1 MDFLNAIGGAVSGIM
16 WGIGAFIILVILL
29 IVLLRSYIKA
39 PPDEVVIISG
49 RRKEPKMAIGRGVL
63 KWPFIDTANSLTLKV
78 IDIDVKTAIPVPTA
92 DFIGVRVDATVN
104 AKIPSD
110 NPEMLKVAAQNF
122 LNMDTKDIASILQP
136 VLEGNIREII
146 GRMELKAMVG
156 DRQKF
161 AQLVKEN
168 AEPDL
173 RALGL
178 EIKTFNVQNFIDD
191 QNVIASLGIEMET
204 TIKKQASVAKARNE
218 QTIRE
223 EVAAAE
229 SAANSA
235 EVASKTE
242 IAERENILRI
252 KRAQLKQESDA
263 RQAEADVAYK
273 IQEEEQRKT
282 LEQKTVDAEIARAER
297 EAELQARQVEI
308 EKERLE
314 AEISKKA
321 DAEKYA
327 AQQHADAEL
336 YRRQKEAEA
345 EKAEIQ
351 AQAEAKLIQAQRD
364 AEAEK
369 ARAEAAKFAKEQEAA
384 AIQAVGEAEAKAIE
398 AKGIAEAEAIQKKA
412 EAMKQYGQAATLEM
426 MIDILPEMAAKIAEP
441 LSSIGEVKV
450 IGGDGTGVSSIAGNT
465 PILMKQVF
473 DTIEAATGVDMG
485 DLVRAN
491 GAEAKM
497 NRNITVNNATSA
509 PAAAKA
515 PALTSAE
522 QSSSDTE
529 AASDELAADALTDE
543 VVEQLADAIVSN
555 AVEDSL
561 D

>member
-1 MDFLNAIGGAVSGIM
+1 MGILNALGGAVSSIM
-16 WGIGAFIILVILL
+16 WGIGAFIVLVIVL
-29 IVLLRSYIKA
+29 IVVLRSYIKA

-78 IDIDVKTAIPVPTA
+78 IDIDVKTSIPVPTA

-110 NPEMLKVAAQNF
+110 NPDMLKAAAQNF
-122 LNMDTKDIASILQP
+122 LNMDTKDIASIVQP
-136 VLEGNIREII
+136 VLEGNVREII
-146 GRMELKAMVG
+146 GRMDLKSMVG

-178 EIKTFNVQNFIDD
+178 EIKTFNVQNFTDE
-191 QNVIASLGIEMET
+191 QNVIASLGVEMET

-235 EVASKTE
+235 EVVSKTE
-242 IAERENILRI
+242 IAERENLLRI
-252 KRAQLKQESDA
+252 KRAELKQESDA

-369 ARAEAAKFAKEQEAA
+369 ARAEADKFAKEQEAA

-398 AKGIAEAEAIQKKA
+398 AKGKAEAEAIQKKA

-426 MIDILPEMAAKIAEP
+426 MIDILPEMAEKIAAP
-441 LSSIGEVKV
+441 LASIDEVKV
-450 IGGDGTGVSSIAGNT
+450 IGGDGSGVSSLAGNA
-465 PILMKQVF
+465 PVLMKQVF
-473 DTIEAATGVDMG
+473 DTVEAATGIDIG
-485 DLVRAN
+485 DLIRAN

-497 NRNITVNNATSA
+497 NRNITVNGSSPALPTETGSNATTGPDIA
-509 PAAAKA
+509 
-515 PALTSAE
+515 
-522 QSSSDTE
+522 DDVDGFDE
-529 AASDELAADALTDE
+529 ASI
-543 VVEQLADAIVSN
+543 ADAIVSN
-555 AVEDSL
+555 IVEDSI

>member
-1 MDFLNAIGGAVSGIM
+1 MDIGAAISGFISNLAF
-16 WGIGAFIILVILL
+16 GIGLFIVLVI
-29 IVLLRSYIKA
+29 IAIIGFRSYVKA
-39 PPDEVVIISG
+39 APDEVLIISG
-49 RRKEPKMAIGRGVL
+49 KRKTPKFLISKGGFKL
-63 KWPFIDTANSLTLKV
+63 PFGLDMCSKLTLKPV
-78 IDIDVKTAIPVPTA
+78 EISVTTDSVYSSDMIPCSIKSTFYCKIPV
-92 DFIGVRVDATVN
+92 DDQ
-104 AKIPSD
+104 
-110 NPEMLKVAAQNF
+110 EMLTKASQNF
-122 LNMDTKDIASILQP
+122 LNMDTKEIASLCLAMATGS
-136 VLEGNIREII
+136 VREIASGI
-146 GRMELKAMVG
+146 SLTQIVT
-156 DRQKF
+156 DRQGF
-161 AQLVKEN
+161 AQLVKET
-168 AEPDL
+168 AEKDF

-178 EIKTFNVQNFIDD
+178 DLTVVNLASVDD
-191 QNVIASLGIEMET
+191 QNGVLAALSVDREVS
-204 TIKKQASVAKARNE
+204 IKREAAISKSESAR
-218 QTIRE
+218 QIRE
-223 EVAAAE
+223 EVAKNEKQAAE
-229 SAANSA
+229 AELASRTAVAEKEAAFFVRQS
-235 EVASKTE
+235 E
-242 IAERENILRI
+242 
-252 KRAQLKQESDA
+252 LKQETDA
-263 RQAEADVAYK
+263 RQAEADAAYK

-282 LEQKTVDAEIARAER
+282 LEQKTVDAEIARTER
-297 EAELQARQVEI
+297 EVELKRKQVEA

-497 NRNITVNNATSA
+497 NRNITVNNAASA
-509 PAAAKA
+509 PAAKT
-515 PALTSAE
+515 PALTTAE
-522 QSSSDTE
+522 DSSSDTE
-529 AASDELAADALTDE
+529 AASDEIVDDSLPDE

>member
-1 MDFLNAIGGAVSGIM
+1 MEILNMLGGAIASIA
-16 WGIGAFIILVILL
+16 WGIGAFIVLLILL
-29 IVLLRSYIKA
+29 IVVLRSYIKA

-104 AKIPSD
+104 AKIPAD
-110 NPEMLKVAAQNF
+110 NPEMLKAAAQNF
-122 LNMDTKDIASILQP
+122 LNMDTQDIAKIVQP

-156 DRQKF
+156 DRQEF
-161 AQLVKEN
+161 ARLVKEN

-178 EIKTFNVQNFIDD
+178 EIKTFNVQNFVDD

-223 EVAAAE
+223 EVASAE
-229 SAANSA
+229 SAANAA

-242 IAERENILRI
+242 IAERENLLRI
-252 KRAQLKQESDA
+252 KRAELKQESDA

-297 EAELQARQVEI
+297 EAELQAKQVEI
-308 EKERLE
+308 QKERLE

-327 AQQHADAEL
+327 AQQRADAEL
-336 YRRQKEAEA
+336 YRRQREAEA
-345 EKAEIQ
+345 AKAEIQ

-369 ARAEAAKFAKEQEAA
+369 AHAEAEKYAKEQEAA
-384 AIQAVGEAEAKAIE
+384 AIRAVSEAEAASIE
-398 AKGIAEAEAIQKKA
+398 AKGKAEAEAIQKKA
-412 EAMKQYGQAATLEM
+412 EAMKQYGEAAILEM
-426 MIDILPEMAAKIAEP
+426 MVNVLPEVAGQVAAP
-441 LSSIGEVKV
+441 LATIDEVRV
-450 IGGDGTGVSSIAGNT
+450 IGGDGSGVSSLSGNV
-465 PILMKQVF
+465 PVLMRQTF
-473 DTIEAATGVDMG
+473 DTIEAATGIDMQ
-485 DLVRAN
+485 DLIRAN

-497 NRNITVNNATSA
+497 NRTINVTSA
-509 PAAAKA
+509 AAT
-515 PALTSAE
+515 PSGE
-522 QSSSDTE
+522 E
-529 AASDELAADALTDE
+529 VDAE
-543 VVEQLADAIVSN
+543 VVDEELADAIVSTM
-555 AVEDSL
+555 VEDTIE
-561 D
+561 

>member
-1 MDFLNAIGGAVSGIM
+1 MDIIGTISGWISSIGI
-16 WGIGAFIILVILL
+16 GIGAFILLLVIA
-29 IVLLRSYIKA
+29 IVGGKSYIKA
-39 PPDEVVIISG
+39 PPDKVKIISG
-49 RRKEPKMAIGRGVL
+49 KRKTKYVIGSAAIKL
-63 KWPFIDTANSLTLKV
+63 PFVDMVNELTLEPIEV
-78 IDIDVKTAIPVPTA
+78 EVQSDTVYSRDMIPCN
-92 DFIGVRVDATVN
+92 VRSTFYC
-104 AKIPSD
+104 KIPSD
-110 NPEMLKVAAQNF
+110 SDEMLAKAAQNF
-122 LNMDTKDIASILQP
+122 LNMDTKEIANIVQNLAN
-136 VLEGNIREII
+136 GAIRELSATLD
-146 GRMELKAMVG
+146 LKEMITN
-156 DRQKF
+156 RQRF
-161 AQLVKEN
+161 AQIVRET
-168 AEPDL
+168 AEKDYN
-173 RALGL
+173 ALGL
-178 EIKTFNVQNFIDD
+178 DLLLVNCSSITDSSGIVESLGVENSAKITKSAAIAKSEAIREVREETAKNEMLANQAEIKAQ
-191 QNVIASLGIEMET
+191 QEIAS
-204 TIKKQASVAKARNE
+204 QANM
-218 QTIRE
+218 
-223 EVAAAE
+223 
-229 SAANSA
+229 
-235 EVASKTE
+235 
-242 IAERENILRI
+242 LRI
-252 KRAQLKQESDA
+252 QKAQLKQESDA

-497 NRNITVNNATSA
+497 NRNITVNNAASA
-509 PAAAKA
+509 PAAAKP
-515 PALTSAE
+515 PALTSVE
-522 QSSSDTE
+522 DSSSDTE
-529 AASDELAADALTDE
+529 AASDEIVDDSLTDE
-543 VVEQLADAIVSN
+543 AVEQLADAIVSN

>member
-1 MDFLNAIGGAVSGIM
+1 MDIFGTIGGIFSSI
-16 WGIGAFIILVILL
+16 GIGIGVFILL
-29 IVLLRSYIKA
+29 LIIAIVAGKSYIKA
-39 PPDEVVIISG
+39 PPDKVKIISG
-49 RRKEPKMAIGRGVL
+49 KRKTKYVIGSAAIKL
-63 KWPFIDTANSLTLKV
+63 PFIDMVNELTLEPIEV
-78 IDIDVKTAIPVPTA
+78 EVQSDTVYSRDMIPCN
-92 DFIGVRVDATVN
+92 VRSTFYC
-104 AKIPSD
+104 KIPSD
-110 NPEMLKVAAQNF
+110 NDEMLAKAAQNF
-122 LNMDTKDIASILQP
+122 LNMDTKEIASIVQNLAN
-136 VLEGNIREII
+136 GAIRELSATL
-146 GRMELKAMVG
+146 ELKEMIT
-156 DRQKF
+156 DRQRF
-161 AQLVKEN
+161 AQIVRDT
-168 AEPDL
+168 AEKDYN
-173 RALGL
+173 ALGL
-178 EIKTFNVQNFIDD
+178 DLLLVNCSSITDSSGIVESLGVENSAKITKSAAIAKSEAIREVREQTAKNEMLANQAEIKAQ
-191 QNVIASLGIEMET
+191 QEIAS
-204 TIKKQASVAKARNE
+204 QAN
-218 QTIRE
+218 T
-223 EVAAAE
+223 
-229 SAANSA
+229 
-235 EVASKTE
+235 
-242 IAERENILRI
+242 LRI
-252 KRAQLKQESDA
+252 QKAQLKQESDA

-327 AQQHADAEL
+327 AQQAADAEL

-369 ARAEAAKFAKEQEAA
+369 ARAEAEKFAKEQEAA

-465 PILMKQVF
+465 PLLMKQVF
-473 DTIEAATGVDMG
+473 DTMEAATGIDMG
-485 DLVRAN
+485 DLIRAN

-497 NRNITVNNATSA
+497 NRNITVKNST
-509 PAAAKA
+509 PVAKA
-515 PALTSAE
+515 
-522 QSSSDTE
+522 SSNTVD
-529 AASDELAADALTDE
+529 AADDDADAMD
-543 VVEQLADAIVSN
+543 VEAVAEIADGEDIADAIVSN
-555 AVEDSL
+555 MVEDSL